1 MDFFGR
7 TGVKGNLSGIAG
19 DKVGSR
25 NGQGGEIIGPA
36 ARHFVLASQ
45 VKEQSNQVIPVTNP
59 RIPGRLGVM

>member
-1 MDFFGR
+1 MAMDFFGR

-45 VKEQSNQVIPVTNP
+45 VKEQSN
-59 RIPGRLGVM
+59 